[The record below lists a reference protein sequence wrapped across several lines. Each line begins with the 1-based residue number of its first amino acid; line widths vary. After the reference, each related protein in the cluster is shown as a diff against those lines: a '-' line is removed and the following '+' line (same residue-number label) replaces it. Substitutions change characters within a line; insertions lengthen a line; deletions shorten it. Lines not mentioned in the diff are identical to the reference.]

1 MKNGKKLLSFILIA
15 LSSVFCI
22 GSLNLKPSA
31 PSYAAN
37 TTKVAKIYTGNSLKE
52 GDIIDYGEY
61 PQTFVAGGY
70 DYVKNDMS
78 TYLSSSLSD
87 NPDFATN
94 GYYVVKKAFSDLK
107 VGDKVY
113 LMDIA
118 GTYDEKYPYAEY
130 RDGVY
135 KTGSSLYGSK
145 NDPRKYVDDVQTGT
159 YNSKDTYKQVATKLT
174 SAESGNVQ
182 STVKYNSNST
192 KYMFKVEPLRWR
204 ITYKSGS
211 VLTLV
216 CMTIVDAMDF
226 NLFDSNGN
234 NWTYSY
240 IRNWLNGGS
249 GYSHQKVGVAYNVEN
264 STSGD
269 RIKRYNW
276 FDWGDYGF
284 GNSTSYSEGS
294 RNSILKDSS
303 NLYNKGSF
311 YLRAFSSSER
321 NYILK
326 QSRQAAGSWPGTSG
340 NNYPISYSSGTEKG
354 TNDPRARIT
363 VDDYI
368 TLVTSYIGLGGT
380 NWANNDFYLDNYSDY
395 AVANGFV
402 DNFEYNGEI
411 NSVSRKRTGNY
422 GYIWTMFA
430 DTLDVGT
437 QYPVYDINNAVCVHN
452 LRHAL
457 QINTKNYT
465 KSTSYSTTQFW
476 YFGGSYSG
484 VNIDDQG
491 LGKVNSMDQSYG
503 VVPQIKIDTQSI
515 DYISRID
522 DDGLTTTGSE
532 NNIVS
537 NNSGTNRQFVLGEFT
552 YDFKNQDNGS
562 GQPQTPIKMD
572 LTTATKTSTGYHVT
586 AYIKEGKIA
595 DDDYVKIIISGSKI
609 DTSTLIYP
617 ISTNIRY
624 IYIKGNEIKDNKFT
638 FDFTAGSTT
647 SVTNLYV
654 YAFYCTSDLKQTYGI
669 RDANQEGRNASLQ
682 YSTINFVRLYSNG
695 NEESRTTQALF
706 KGMNFTLDKVE
717 IGNGQSGYWFTD
729 VEKAKD
735 FAKNPDASNGST
747 PEGGIPWT
755 KEDVEKGYKTMTFDG
770 SVTTYYSIAG
780 TLSHS
785 VNIVNAD
792 SSYYF
797 KYNGKSIY
805 PEVSSSGFP
814 VIEKVSSAYSTKL
827 TIVIKY
833 PYINSYIHEDG
844 TLKKP
849 RISVLK
855 KDGVYGECEASW
867 ISECTKVFFT
877 GSFTEIKELEYTIDF
892 NNTGSS
898 DNVTFKVLGLDGNV
912 GTKPTENTYNI
923 NFNYTGEEKAK
934 FGTAK
939 IGGVEKDVNST
950 TISGISYGKSVT
962 SNLKFNTGYYI
973 PPTTKNGELGLNV
986 PKMSFSYA
994 GIIRDKNGYRYA
1006 DGATYPNT
1014 KEYFYAGQRIRID
1027 NTGAGINFDG
1037 NENRQYYVTYTSTT
1051 AGVTGLTGLGLT
1063 KDVDG
1068 SYMYINNND
1077 EKANGFIFKPV
1088 YSVYINGA
1096 TTPIVIDST
1105 TLEATGDT
1113 YTIQSNGIN
1122 AYVLKVLNKDSV
1134 SFTKANDSG
1143 STVVSEAVY
1152 HFPSIKI
1159 STFMDEVAKTSL
1171 GGNEYTAVVKVQ
1183 YAVFAVTSSEG
1194 VTKEMILNNR
1204 VGDANTFAKFDT
1216 SSLYNYVLEYEPSE
1230 GNINRYEL
1238 TITSS
1243 TTKYYNPWVE
1253 YVKDVV
1259 IEVNGNQFAEN
1270 NNFKSFKG
1278 KDIWTDS
1285 FSTGRNGDAWNGSK
1299 MWFYSDGEKIIQLTS
1314 FNMNGIPMYGSSI
1327 ADLDAYGLGTITIN
1341 GKEYEVFS
1349 IDGVDIKIKYNVNTN
1364 AIDIDYTFDFVASNI
1379 QFGFSGVSEYDY
1391 SVKFISTANGKS
1403 GSAASYAEG
1412 QELIVNNKSS
1422 ELKYK
1427 ETKYPVGTSFDFT
1440 SIPNLRSYV
1449 NGYINGESVMVF
1461 TPITIGSMDYYLCS
1475 GGDGWT
1481 IESNNGSYIEY
1492 TVIYGGDE
1500 LIAYKLVN
1508 GSDSVY
1514 IQKPKNTASF
1524 LGSAKELVGFEL
1536 ANSADATKLVDVDGK
1551 QIVAAGKTTDNR
1563 SYYTFTQILN
1573 TTYVFSDTFSSI
1585 TFIAVYDTCSI
1596 NVKIDGWAA
1605 GREEYNLI
1613 EEYLLKNPT
1622 EVDAFKV
1629 VKTYDAEGNLR
1640 NTDYYLKDTLYN
1652 TVITNEQVSATGSLV
1667 TFAQNFANANGQIT
1681 KDYGTFKGFF
1691 RRTYGAIEMAVSAGL
1706 LYKEGTNYLVNASS
1720 YLPVTLNGV
1729 VMYVRNNDGEA
1740 NYNSTI
1746 YQVVLDY
1753 DGFVSDV
1760 TAYELFTSGEAGE
1773 GGTRFKS
1780 NNVEL
1785 VTLFEVKLYSVISK
1799 FTEKQLN
1806 ALIANVNNVSTVL
1819 SGVVTGQNLQL
1830 TYTLQDAYTHTD
1842 LSTQFRVTVGGTAL
1856 NMVSYT
1862 IDENGEM
1869 KFTDGGYALVIDG
1882 NQYKVVIAAQ
1892 SVVANIE
1899 VSLKKTGESDFEFVA
1914 NKYDIVVN
1922 DPTLTKVNNSG
1933 ISYNLGAFSG
1943 EVTSGV
1949 VSKQTYGNTTTI
1961 TFTIDNAFK
1970 TSGYKF
1976 NVFVAQDD
1984 EETPIESAEWVSGKL
1999 SLASGRTIIGGIT
2012 FVVYSS
2018 GQVYSIKIESGV
2030 TRAIRFEFDEECIN
2044 DISFK
2049 QYSPIHTTVA
2059 GVDYSTNTTDD
2070 KLQKAP
2076 DGKDNIAKTVYAS
2089 TFVYGSENI
2098 AVTRDGKL
2106 ANNDRA
2112 RMLYGDKIK
2121 YTVALTDGYT
2131 DGFVVFN
2138 INNSYII
2145 PFGKLTRLSETNKDL
2160 VLNNGRGTSV
2170 TINITS
2176 ITSNAI
2182 TYTIGSDATTSVTIT
2197 KDSETEY
2204 TITQRSQIA
2213 KLTIADGTYTLSF
2226 SANFA
2231 EKGDSNLLVYAEQYK
2246 LTSASGNDVT
2256 VNSRNRYTEDL
2267 KKLIIADDQPNEWQF
2282 NDVKISNSN
2291 QQTTASYGDYV
2302 ALKFKPSTTY
2312 THNLPVFSNGT
2323 TLFYI
2328 AGMGV
2333 DYSEH
2338 GVTFYDNHYYLNR
2351 NNDGDYVYRIDKTF
2365 NTTGLSSATYTLSYY
2380 NPQGVLLLKITINA
2394 NLFKGFDD
2402 YYQDFTIGECEK
2414 FEPGTT
2420 YTFEYLVK
2428 SGNDSIQ
2435 DGNTNYELNK
2445 YTVAFVKRVLV
2456 DVSKN
2461 KYENRGTVKYAEAGV
2476 TKAYIVKVT
2485 YNQTFVNPFSLG
2497 ISNFGQEEGYTYS
2510 NEDKW
2515 YDFTNGNYTEY
2526 MFSGNTSQS
2535 VTGHMVLSATYTE
2548 NIYNMVFAKPS
2559 QNTGDYKEYGVLR
2572 SNLTA
2577 DHVFNNKGDINLNFT
2592 ENTITYKIYHS
2603 KVKGLS
2609 FGFYVYAGYDQTL
2622 PIFNIGYNG
2631 KVIKIYMPGD
2641 TNAGEPDEK
2650 GVYSYTC
2657 DGIIITVTPTSD
2669 STGAFYN
2676 YTYAGKQFL
2685 SLRVIKNADVARELN
2700 PKNSSYAN
2708 NALSTY
2714 YNIWFTTEILG
2725 MTDNSSVNISV
2736 EGFSE
2741 LNKYSLTLKGM
2752 NMEVVGEKNHNL
2764 ANDYSDYTTTDYTK
2778 VYTHGATLEKLPTIE
2793 VARGYKFANWGLDDK
2808 FEKTTAYPYT
2818 ALYSNTVLYP
2828 KFTVNTS
2835 KLQVY
2840 GNGGIFINDQK
2851 ASALTIAG
2859 ITIGSI
2865 RFGDGT
2871 IAEKT
2876 VSYTDETVFRVTI
2889 NRQYTKNEFK
2899 FSLRSSGNAPVDN
2912 NVVLNVSEPE
2922 KNKQNDGYEYV
2933 YTITV
2938 KYFDSNQRAYLQVEN
2953 DNVVSN
2959 RYTLQF
2965 YVPTAIDYET
2975 MGVTIDKLSGGEFEI
2990 THGTALSSQGRQLP
3004 DDPKFEGWTFKG
3016 WYVAEAGDVASWF
3029 NETNSPVAGRF
3040 TANTNVYYDTNV
3052 YAYFTRD
3059 SYSVKIM
3066 SYCYELG
3073 EKGISKFIDTSNN
3086 LVDDVVNPR
3095 FTYSVKHNSSL
3106 DNIDTIFGIPTSSF
3120 EFDKYYYV
3128 TALADIGTEKMKEFK
3143 VNETLVVGD
3152 IYVIANYT
3160 RKTFT
3165 VRFYNQSYAE
3175 YVSYT
3180 GIYYGDSI
3188 TIPTYDPKMVP
3199 QGYHFEYWYS
3209 SGVAKLTEDFIVKS
3223 DIDFS
3228 PFVAANKY
3236 LFAFKYENGEVGTV
3250 GDEFNSH
3257 PDYYV
3262 DGIYN
3267 LSIFDGE
3274 NVVVPFTSTL
3284 MFKFAPSF
3292 GYNLYKP
3299 NVVVKIVR
3307 NGVTLGSIGVGPTI
3321 EYDEENNKYNITL
3334 GSNLLRSATIDGKEI
3349 KFENGDQFVIETTG
3363 IVNDYVIDTV
3373 TNSGPIQGTGNEAYS
3388 FDITSNKRP
3397 YGYITEGGVQIF
3409 TINLSN
3415 ADGKNTNI
3423 IHGENAK
3430 IAVKVNN
3437 SFNYKSVI
3445 RFSITDGITTKHI
3458 MIKDRNFD
3466 ATGEGYTICH
3476 LENQNDE
3483 WVAEFLFEE
3492 VRGMLS
3498 VTLEETSIINNDY
3511 TIKFHMAFG
3520 GGVNAWY
3527 RRQVFENA
3535 LAKYERGYVV
3545 DNFAEYFVPSPNVV
3559 TPNIDNVSSEQYSGS
3574 YVWCYNPWW
3583 DNHQTNWYMANNDAI
3598 NWDDVTRDNYLS
3610 YFTPVDAGTKF
3621 SANTDLYTFY
3631 FINTVTVGVESKEGA
3646 KGAFTATSTAD
3657 MHDPSATDMAGYA
3670 YAFDYTVNI
3679 AYSNNIP
3686 VISVIGERDSYDVV
3700 ILPYSTYMRMTVGQT
3715 VTVSKNETENYII
3728 TISANGYSYYKQ
3740 GQAVSMAT
3748 KVVYANG
3755 VYSVSET
3762 PEGGTEYTK
3771 YTVTPN
3777 GNNYRICL
3785 NKVDQNFSLAS
3796 NESTYTINTYSVV
3809 YTTPNGEK
3817 HLEEVRYG
3825 EKVVNIPEVSANFL
3839 QKVVYV
3845 VKHANG
3851 TTETVSAKTLK
3862 AIEFTQDAT
3871 IEIKVET
3878 NVVIVVLIAVAG
3890 AVVIGL
3896 IITLIIKAKNSH
3908 NTRKRVSKENKEMF
3922 ERLAQDKQQNNDEH
3936 GPRI

>member
-37 TTKVAKIYTGNSLKE
+37 TTKVAPIYTANSLNT
-52 GDIIDYGEY
+52 GDILSFGEY
-61 PQTFVAGGY
+61 PQTAI
-70 DYVKNDMS
+70 
-78 TYLSSSLSD
+78 SLSLYTSNQSKFKKD
-87 NPDFATN
+87 ENYEQN
-94 GYYVVKKAFSDLK
+94 GYWVA
-107 VGDKVY
+107 
-113 LMDIA
+113 MQDIA
-118 GTYDEKYPYAEY
+118 GGAIKRGEKIFILDLYQNYDEKYPYAEF
-130 RDGVY
+130 RDGY
-135 KTGSSLYGSK
+135 KSGRTFARSSNL
-145 NDPRKYVDDVQTGT
+145 DPRKYVDDVG
-159 YNSKDTYKQVATKLT
+159 SKDGYKQVSTSVTKQGKNNDYYSL
-174 SAESGNVQ
+174 
-182 STVKYNSNST
+182 ST
-192 KYMFKVEPLRWR
+192 KYAFKVEPLKWK
-204 ITYKSGS
+204 ITSTSDG
-211 VLTLV
+211 
-216 CMTIVDAMDF
+216 TITMSCINVVDAMDF
-226 NLFDSNGN
+226 NLFDSNGT
-234 NWTYSY
+234 NWAYSY
-240 IRNWLNGGS
+240 LRNWLNAGS
-249 GYSHQKVGVAYNVEN
+249 GYNNKQIGVAYNVEN
-264 STSGD
+264 STNGNRVYTKKGEWYSSNYYD
-269 RIKRYNW
+269 SW
-276 FDWGDYGF
+276 FDYNDYGF
-284 GNSTSYSEGS
+284 GYSSYYKQGS
-294 RNSILKDSS
+294 RNSVLVNSS
-303 NLYNKGSF
+303 SLYNSGSF
-311 YLRAFSSSER
+311 FLRAFNSAER
-321 NYILK
+321 EVVLK
-326 QSRQAAGSWPGTSG
+326 QKRAAYGTIPSG
-340 NNYPISYSSGTEKG
+340 KLNYLWRNNGEDLIQVEDYVTLITGETGTAKR
-354 TNDPRARIT
+354 NIT
-363 VDDYI
+363 GY
-368 TLVTSYIGLGGT
+368 T
-380 NWANNDFYLDNYSDY
+380 DY
-395 AVANGFV
+395 AIANGFV
-402 DNFEYNGEI
+402 SDFGSSTEA
-411 NSVSRKRTGNY
+411 NSTERTRGGNC
-422 GYIWTMFA
+422 GYIWTMYNDEKEFG
-430 DTLDVGT
+430 DQWSVKNMSGNICT
-437 QYPVYDINNAVCVHN
+437 HN
-452 LRHAL
+452 IREVV
-457 QINTKNYT
+457 QVNFSSRNTKWCGYG
-465 KSTSYSTTQFW
+465 STS
-476 YFGGSYSG
+476 GSRD
-484 VNIDDQG
+484 NIKELDY
-491 LGKVNSMDQSYG
+491 KVNAMDQSYG
-503 VVPQIKIDTQSI
+503 VVPQIKISTSTLR
-515 DYISRID
+515 YLNRID
-522 DDGLTTTGSE
+522 EAGLVNTNSE
-532 NNIVS
+532 NYIKTS
-537 NNSGTNRQFVLGEFT
+537 KSGTNREFT
-552 YDFKNQDNGS
+552 IGDFDRKILDYYVEWGNSS
-562 GQPQTPIKMD
+562 GVTVGPSIPKVD
-572 LTTATKTSTGYHVT
+572 LSSAVKTNTGYKVT
-586 AYIKEGKIA
+586 AKLINSSEPDISIDGSTSKASIPDYC
-595 DDDYVKIIISGSKI
+595 YVKIIISPTKLDTASYAHDI
-609 DTSTLIYP
+609 NTSTK
-617 ISTNIRY
+617 Y
-624 IYIKGNEIKDNKFT
+624 IYIKGSEITEESFS
-638 FDFTAGSTT
+638 FDVTTTAG
-647 SVTNLYV
+647 VRNLYV
-654 YAFYCTSDLKQTYGI
+654 YAFICDEDLKHTYALE
-669 RDANQEGRNASLQ
+669 DATQENSLANLR
-682 YSTINFVRLYSNG
+682 YDTINFVRLDSNG

-755 KEDVEKGYKTMTFDG
+755 EEEVEKGYKTMTFDG

-780 TLSHS
+780 TLSHGVS
-785 VNIVNAD
+785 IVNAD
-792 SSYYF
+792 NSYYF
-797 KYNGKSIY
+797 KYNKMSIY
-805 PEVSSSGFP
+805 PGVSSSGSTI
-814 VIEKVSSAYSTKL
+814 IEKISSAYNTQL
-827 TIVIKY
+827 ILVIKY
-833 PYINSYIHEDG
+833 PYINSYIIENG
-844 TLKKP
+844 ENREFKNPK
-849 RISVLK
+849 ISVLTT
-855 KDGVYGECEASW
+855 DGYKEGVEYVTVDNVDAKLFS
-867 ISECTKVFFT
+867 
-877 GSFTEIKELEYTIDF
+877 GSLSEIKEIEYTLTF
-892 NNTGSS
+892 KNAGKPETLM
-898 DNVTFKVLGLDGNV
+898 FKVLGPDGV
-912 GTKPTENTYNI
+912 KPTENTYNI

-934 FGTAK
+934 FGTAT
-939 IGGVEKDVNST
+939 IGGVETDVNST

-962 SNLKFNTGYYI
+962 SDLKFNTGYYI
-973 PPTTKNGELGLNV
+973 PPTTKYGELGLNI

-1006 DGATYPNT
+1006 DGVTYT
-1014 KEYFYAGQRIRID
+1014 DGVYAGQKVRID

-1037 NENRQYYVTYTSTT
+1037 NENRKYYLTYTSTT
-1051 AGVTGLTGLGLT
+1051 AGVTGLTGLGLD
-1063 KDVDG
+1063 KKPDG
-1068 SYMYINNND
+1068 SYVGID
-1077 EKANGFIFKPV
+1077 ENKTSGFVFKPI

-1096 TTPIVIDST
+1096 TTPIEIDST
-1105 TLEATGDT
+1105 IVSATEGNT
-1113 YTIQSNGIN
+1113 YTLQLDGIN
-1122 AYVLKVLNKDSV
+1122 AYVLKVLGKDSV
-1134 SFTKANDSG
+1134 SFTKANATG
-1143 STVVSEAVY
+1143 STVVNDADYYFS
-1152 HFPSIKI
+1152 SIKI
-1159 STFMDEVAKTSL
+1159 STYADEVGKTL
-1171 GGNEYTAVVKVQ
+1171 RGGNEYTAVVKVK
-1183 YAVFAVTSSEG
+1183 YAVFALIDGEDVTE
-1194 VTKEMILNNR
+1194 TEILKHR
-1204 VGDANTFAKFDT
+1204 VGDANTVAKFDT
-1216 SSLYNYVLEYEPSE
+1216 SSLYNYELEYETSE
-1230 GNINRYEL
+1230 GNVNRYEL
-1238 TITSS
+1238 SITSS

-1259 IEVNGNQFAEN
+1259 IVVNGNQYDETGNIFM
-1270 NNFKSFKG
+1270 SFKG
-1278 KDIWTDS
+1278 KDIWTGNL
-1285 FSTGRNGDAWNGSK
+1285 STGMSNITAWTGNK
-1299 MWFYSDGEKIIQLTS
+1299 MWFYSNGSEIVQLTS
-1314 FNMNGIPMYGSSI
+1314 FRNSIPCIENGPV
-1327 ADLDAYGLGTITIN
+1327 AELDIYGLGKITIN

-1349 IDGVDIKIKYNVNTN
+1349 IDGVDIKITYNVNTN
-1364 AIDIDYTFDFVASNI
+1364 AIGINYTFDFVASNI

-1422 ELKYK
+1422 ELKNK
-1427 ETKYPVGTSFDFT
+1427 ETKFPVGTSFDFT

-1461 TPITIGSMDYYLCS
+1461 TPITIGSIDYYLCS

-1524 LGSAKELVGFEL
+1524 FGSAKELVGFEL
-1536 ANSADATKLVDVDGK
+1536 ANPADATKLVDVDGK

-1613 EEYLLKNPT
+1613 EEYLSKNQT
-1622 EVDAFKV
+1622 EEEAFKV
-1629 VKTYDAEGNLR
+1629 VKTYDAEGHVR
-1640 NTDYYLKDTLYN
+1640 NSEYYLKDTLYN
-1652 TVITNEQVSATGSLV
+1652 TVITSEQVSDAGSLV
-1667 TFAQNFANANGQIT
+1667 TFAQNFANDNGQIT

-1691 RRTYGAIEMAVSAGL
+1691 RRTYGAIEMAASAGL
-1706 LYKEGTNYLVNASS
+1706 LYRDSGSTNYLVNASS

-1729 VMYVRNNDGEA
+1729 VMYVKNNDGEA

-1746 YQVVLDY
+1746 YRVVLDY

-1785 VTLFEVKLYSVISK
+1785 VTLFEVKLYSVTSK

-1806 ALIANVNNVSTVL
+1806 ALIVNENNVSTVL

-1842 LSTQFRVTVGGTAL
+1842 LSTQFRVTVGGTAIS
-1856 NMVSYT
+1856 MVSYT

-1943 EVTSGV
+1943 EVASGV

-1999 SLASGRTIIGGIT
+1999 SLAKGNRISINDIT
-2012 FVVYSS
+2012 FVVDSL
-2018 GQVYSIKIESGV
+2018 GQVYTIKIQSGV

-2059 GVDYSTNTTDD
+2059 GVDYSTNTTDNEL
-2070 KLQKAP
+2070 KKAP

-2089 TFVYGSENI
+2089 TFVYGSEDT

-2138 INNSYII
+2138 INNNYII

-2213 KLTIADGTYTLSF
+2213 KLTIAGGTYTLSF

-2256 VNSRNRYTEDL
+2256 VNSRNKYTEDL
-2267 KKLIIADDQPNEWQF
+2267 KNLIIADDQPNEWQF

-2291 QQTTASYGDYV
+2291 QQTTAFYGDYV
-2302 ALKFKPSTTY
+2302 ALKFKPSPTY

-2380 NPQGVLLLKITINA
+2380 NPQDVLLLKITINA
-2394 NLFKGFDD
+2394 YLFKGFDD

-2428 SGNDSIQ
+2428 SGDDSIQ

-2461 KYENRGTVKYAEAGV
+2461 KYENRGTVKYTEDGKL
-2476 TKAYIVKVT
+2476 TPYLVKVV
-2485 YNQTFVNPFSLG
+2485 YNETFKNPYSLG

-2526 MFSGNTSQS
+2526 MFSGSDSQS

-2577 DHVFNNKGDINLNFT
+2577 DHTFNNKGDINLNFT

-2657 DGIIITVTPTSD
+2657 DGIIITITPTAD

-2676 YTYAGKQFL
+2676 YTYDGKQFL

-2700 PKNSSYAN
+2700 HKNSSYAN

-2714 YNIWFTTEILG
+2714 YNVWFTTEILG
-2725 MTDNSSVNISV
+2725 MTTNSSVNISV

-2741 LNKYSLTLKGM
+2741 LNKYSLTLKDM
-2752 NMEVVGEKNHNL
+2752 NMEVVGEKNYNL
-2764 ANDYSDYTTTDYTK
+2764 VNDYSDYTTTDYTK

-2851 ASALTIAG
+2851 ASALIIDG

-2899 FSLRSSGNAPVDN
+2899 FSLRSSTNAPVDN

-2953 DNVVSN
+2953 NNVVSN

-3016 WYVAEAGDVASWF
+3016 WYVAEASDVASWF
-3029 NETNSPVAGRF
+3029 NETNSPVAGKF

-3059 SYSVKIM
+3059 IYYAKIVP
-3066 SYCYELG
+3066 YCYELG
-3073 EKGISKFIDTSNN
+3073 EKGISKFIDGTYN
-3086 LVDDVVNPR
+3086 LVDDAVNPK
-3095 FTYSVKHNSSL
+3095 FTYPVSYNGVL
-3106 DNIDTIFGIPTSSF
+3106 DRIDTLFIPTSSF

-3128 TALADIGTEKMKEFK
+3128 TDLADIGTEKMKEFK

-3188 TIPTYDPKMVP
+3188 TIPTYDPTIVAP
-3199 QGYHFEYWYS
+3199 GYHFEYWYS
-3209 SGVAKLTEDFIVKS
+3209 SGVAKLTEDFIVKN

-3334 GSNLLRSATIDGKEI
+3334 GSNLLKSATIDGEEI
-3349 KFENGDQFVIETTG
+3349 KFEDGDQFVIETTG
-3363 IVNDYVIDTV
+3363 IVNDYYIKTV

-3388 FDITSNKRP
+3388 FGITSNNRP

-3458 MIKDRNFD
+3458 MIKDRNSD

-3476 LENQNDE
+3476 LEKQNDE

-3535 LAKYERGYVV
+3535 LAKYESGYVV

-3583 DNHQTNWYMANNDAI
+3583 DNHQTKWYMANNDAI

-3728 TISANGYSYYKQ
+3728 TITANGYSYYKQ

-3851 TTETVSAKTLK
+3851 KTETVSAKTLK

>member
-37 TTKVAKIYTGNSLKE
+37 TTKVAKTYTGNSLKV

-61 PQTFVAGGY
+61 PQTFVKGGY

-130 RDGVY
+130 RNGTY
-135 KTGSSLYGSK
+135 QSGSTFIGTG
-145 NDPRKYVDDVQTGT
+145 NDPRKYVDDLKTGT
-159 YNSKDTYKQVATKLT
+159 SGSVGKYKQSSTLASKVNAGDTTNANLNYSLT
-174 SAESGNVQ
+174 
-182 STVKYNSNST
+182 ST
-192 KYMFKVEPLRWR
+192 KYMFKVEPIKWR
-204 ITYKSGS
+204 VSVKSGDT
-211 VLTLV
+211 LTLT
-216 CMTIVDAMDF
+216 CMTIIDAMDY
-226 NLFDSNGN
+226 NLFDSNGSS
-234 NWTYSY
+234 WTYSY

-249 GYSHQKVGVAYNVEN
+249 GYSDKQLAVAYNVTN
-264 STSGD
+264 SSKGD
-269 RIKRYNW
+269 RYYYNKNW
-276 FDWGDYGF
+276 FDWEDYGF
-284 GNSTSYSEGS
+284 GFDTSHRYGS
-294 RNSILKDSS
+294 RNSTLVDST
-303 NLYNKGSF
+303 NLYQSGSF
-311 YLRAFSSSER
+311 YYRAFSSSER

-326 QSRQAAGSWPGTSG
+326 QTRQIAGSWASG
-340 NNYPISYSSGTEKG
+340 RHNYTVDYERGANNSAQ
-354 TNDPRARIT
+354 RMT

-368 TLVTSYIGLGGT
+368 TLISVNYGGT
-380 NWANNDFYLDNYSDY
+380 DAYLNGYSDF
-395 AVANGFV
+395 AVANGFIT
-402 DNFEYNGEI
+402 NFGI
-411 NSVSRKRTGNY
+411 NAEANSINRTRNGNY
-422 GYIWTMFA
+422 GYVWTMYSDDLEYGA
-430 DTLDVGT
+430 QL
-437 QYPVYDINNAVCVHN
+437 PVYDINGNLCVHN
-452 LRHAL
+452 FREAL
-457 QINTKNYT
+457 QVNLNSYK
-465 KSTSYSTTQFW
+465 TSWYGTTTTSW
-476 YFGGSYSG
+476 GWGARNLDY
-484 VNIDDQG
+484 
-491 LGKVNSMDQSYG
+491 KVNSMDQSYG
-503 VVPQIKIDTQSI
+503 VVPQLKISTQSI

-537 NNSGTNRQFVLGEFT
+537 STSGTNRQFVLGEFPVALKSGVKVNLVGVSGSAGNYT
-552 YDFKNQDNGS
+552 LNG
-562 GQPQTPIKMD
+562 Q
-572 LTTATKTSTGYHVT
+572 VT
-586 AYIKEGKIA
+586 QGAVGNDDYIKLIVSKT
-595 DDDYVKIIISGSKI
+595 KI
-609 DTSTLIYP
+609 DTTSYVHSMNT
-617 ISTNIRY
+617 TNLQY
-624 IYIKGNEIKDNKFT
+624 IYIKGAEIVNGKFS
-638 FDFTAGSTT
+638 AKLTT
-647 SVTNLYV
+647 GVTSTNLYV
-654 YAFYCTSDLKQTYGI
+654 YAFYTDGNLKKTWAVEDYEQTGRI
-669 RDANQEGRNASLQ
+669 ANLR
-682 YSTINFVRLYSNG
+682 YDTINFVRIDSNG
-695 NEESRTTQALF
+695 NEVERTTENVF
-706 KGMNFTLDKVE
+706 KGSKFTLGEVQT
-717 IGNGQSGYWFTD
+717 GNGQIGYWFTD
-729 VEKAKD
+729 LEKAKE
-735 FAKNPDASNGST
+735 FAKDPDKYET
-747 PEGGIPWT
+747 TLPDGGIRT
-755 KEDVEKGYKTMTFDG
+755 GSVITYDG
-770 SVTTYYSIAG
+770 SFKTYYSIAG
-780 TLSHS
+780 TLSHGVS
-785 VNIVNAD
+785 IVNAD

-833 PYINSYIHEDG
+833 PYINSYINEDG

-849 RISVLK
+849 RISVL

-867 ISECTKVFFT
+867 ISEGTKVFFT

-898 DNVTFKVLGLDGNV
+898 DNVMFKVLGLDGNV

-934 FGTAK
+934 FGTAT
-939 IGGVEKDVNST
+939 IGGVETDVNST

-1014 KEYFYAGQRIRID
+1014 KEYIYAGQRIRID
-1027 NTGAGINFDG
+1027 NTGAGINFDD

-1051 AGVTGLTGLGLT
+1051 AGNTGLTGLGLT
-1063 KDVDG
+1063 KNVDG
-1068 SYMYINNND
+1068 SYMYIND
-1077 EKANGFIFKPV
+1077 EKTNGFIFKPV
-1088 YSVYINGA
+1088 YNVYINGA

-1143 STVVSEAVY
+1143 STVVGEAVY

-1159 STFMDEVAKTSL
+1159 STFMDEVAKTTL

-1183 YAVFAVTSSEG
+1183 YAVFAVTGSEG
-1194 VTKEMILNNR
+1194 VTKEIILNNR
-1204 VGDANTFAKFDT
+1204 VGDVNTFAQFDT

-1270 NNFKSFKG
+1270 NNFVSFNG
-1278 KDIWTDS
+1278 KDIWTGS
-1285 FSTGRNGDAWNGSK
+1285 FSTGRNGDAWTGNK

-1314 FNMNGIPMYGSSI
+1314 FNANGVPVYGSSV
-1327 ADLDAYGLGTITIN
+1327 ATLDNAGLGKITVN

-1403 GSAASYAEG
+1403 GSVASYAEG

-1508 GSDSVY
+1508 GSDYVY
-1514 IQKPKNTASF
+1514 IQKPKNTVSF

-1536 ANSADATKLVDVDGK
+1536 ANSADATKLVDVDGR
-1551 QIVAAGKTTDNR
+1551 QIVAAGTTTDNR
-1563 SYYTFTQILN
+1563 KYYTFTQILN

-1622 EVDAFKV
+1622 EEDAFKV
-1629 VKTYDAEGNLR
+1629 VRTYDAEGNLR

-1652 TVITNEQVSATGSLV
+1652 TVITSEQVSSTGSLV
-1667 TFAQNFANANGQIT
+1667 TFAQNFVNANGQIT

-1691 RRTYGAIEMAVSAGL
+1691 RRTYGAIEMAASAGL
-1706 LYKEGTNYLVNASS
+1706 LYRDSGSTNYLVNASS

-1760 TAYELFTSGEAGE
+1760 TAYELFTSGETGE

-1785 VTLFEVKLYSVISK
+1785 VTLFEVNLYSVTSK

-1806 ALIANVNNVSTVL
+1806 ALIANENNVGTVL

-1842 LSTQFRVTVGGTAL
+1842 LSTQFRVTVGGTAIS
-1856 NMVSYT
+1856 MVSYT

-1999 SLASGRTIIGGIT
+1999 SLARGNRISINDIT
-2012 FVVYSS
+2012 FVVDSL
-2018 GQVYSIKIESGV
+2018 GQVYTIKIQSGV

-2076 DGKDNIAKTVYAS
+2076 DGKENIAKTVYAS
-2089 TFVYGSENI
+2089 TFVYGSEDI

-2213 KLTIADGTYTLSF
+2213 KLTIAGGTYTLSF

-2291 QQTTASYGDYV
+2291 QQTTASYGDYI
-2302 ALKFKPSTTY
+2302 ALKFKPSATY

-2445 YTVAFVKRVLV
+2445 YTVAFVKEVLV
-2456 DVSKN
+2456 DASKN
-2461 KYENRGTVKYAEAGV
+2461 EYKDRGPVKYTEADV

-2497 ISNFGQEEGYTYS
+2497 ISNFGQEEGYTY
-2510 NEDKW
+2510 NGDYKW
-2515 YDFTNGNYTEY
+2515 YDITNGVVSINNEY
-2526 MFSGNTSQS
+2526 LFSGNTSQS
-2535 VTGHMVLSATYTE
+2535 VTGHMVLGATYTE

-2577 DHVFNNKGDINLNFT
+2577 DHIFNNKGDINLNFT

-2657 DGIIITVTPTSD
+2657 DGIIITVTPTAD

-2685 SLRVIKNADVARELN
+2685 SLRAIKNADVARELN

-2714 YNIWFTTEILG
+2714 YNVWFTTEILG
-2725 MTDNSSVNISV
+2725 MTDNSNVNISV

-2741 LNKYSLTLKGM
+2741 LNKYSLTLKNM

-2876 VSYTDETVFRVTI
+2876 VSYTDEAVFRVTI

-2899 FSLRSSGNAPVDN
+2899 FSLRSSANAPVDN

-3004 DDPKFEGWTFKG
+3004 DDPKLDGWTFKG
-3016 WYVAEAGDVASWF
+3016 WYVAEASDVASWF
-3029 NETNSPVAGRF
+3029 NETNSPVAGKF

-3073 EKGISKFIDTSNN
+3073 ENGISKFIDTSNN

-3128 TALADIGTEKMKEFK
+3128 TDLADIGTENMKEFK

-3175 YVSYT
+3175 YATYT

-3188 TIPTYDPKMVP
+3188 TIPTYDPEMVP

-3209 SGVAKLTEDFIVKS
+3209 SGVDKLTEDFIVKS

-3307 NGVTLGSIGVGPTI
+3307 NGVTLGSIGVVPTI
-3321 EYDEENNKYNITL
+3321 EYDEENNKYTITL
-3334 GSNLLRSATIDGKEI
+3334 GSNLLRSATIDEKEI

-3363 IVNDYVIDTV
+3363 IVNDYVIKTV

-3388 FDITSNKRP
+3388 FGITSNNRP

-3430 IAVKVNN
+3430 IVVKVNN

-3466 ATGEGYTICH
+3466 ATGEGYIICH

-3520 GGVNAWY
+3520 GGVNTWY

-3535 LAKYERGYVV
+3535 LARYEGGYVV

-3559 TPNIDNVSSEQYSGS
+3559 KPNINNVSSEQYSGS
-3574 YVWCYNPWW
+3574 YVWCHNP
-3583 DNHQTNWYMANNDAI
+3583 QTKWYMANNDAPI
-3598 NWDDVTRDNYLS
+3598 DWDVVTYENYLS

-3728 TISANGYSYYKQ
+3728 TITANGYSYYKQ

-3748 KVVYANG
+3748 KVVYING

-3796 NESTYTINTYSVV
+3796 NESTYTINTYSIV
-3809 YTTPNGEK
+3809 YTTPDGEK

-3851 TTETVSAKTLK
+3851 KTETVSAKTLK

>member
-37 TTKVAKIYTGNSLKE
+37 TTKVAPIYTANSLKT
-52 GDIIDYGEY
+52 GDILSFGEY
-61 PQTFVAGGY
+61 PQTAI
-70 DYVKNDMS
+70 N
-78 TYLSSSLSD
+78 LSLYTSNQSKFEKD
-87 NPDFATN
+87 ANYEQN
-94 GYYVVKKAFSDLK
+94 GYWVATE
-107 VGDKVY
+107 
-113 LMDIA
+113 DIA
-118 GTYDEKYPYAEY
+118 GGAIKRGEKIFILDLYQNYDEKYPYAEF
-130 RDGVY
+130 RDGY
-135 KTGSSLYGSK
+135 KTGRTFARSSNL
-145 NDPRKYVDDVQTGT
+145 DPRKYVDDVG
-159 YNSKDTYKQVATKLT
+159 SKNGYKQVSTSVTKQGKNNDYYSL
-174 SAESGNVQ
+174 
-182 STVKYNSNST
+182 ST
-192 KYMFKVEPLRWR
+192 KYAFKVEPLKWK
-204 ITYKSGS
+204 ITSTSDG
-211 VLTLV
+211 
-216 CMTIVDAMDF
+216 TITMSCINVVDAMDF
-226 NLFDSNGN
+226 NLFDSNGT
-234 NWTYSY
+234 NWAYSY
-240 IRNWLNGGS
+240 LRNWLNAGS
-249 GYSHQKVGVAYNVEN
+249 GYNNKQIGVAYNVLD
-264 STSGD
+264 STNGD
-269 RIKRYNW
+269 RVYTKEAEKWYNSNYYDSW
-276 FDWGDYGF
+276 FDYNDYGF
-284 GNSTSYSEGS
+284 GYSKWKDEGS
-294 RNSILKDSS
+294 RNSILVNSS
-303 NLYNKGSF
+303 SLYNSGSF
-311 YLRAFSSSER
+311 FLRAFNSAER
-321 NYILK
+321 EVVLK
-326 QSRQAAGSWPGTSG
+326 QKRAAHGTIPSGKLNYLWRNNGEDLIQVEDYVTLITGETGSAKR
-340 NNYPISYSSGTEKG
+340 N
-354 TNDPRARIT
+354 IT
-363 VDDYI
+363 GY
-368 TLVTSYIGLGGT
+368 T
-380 NWANNDFYLDNYSDY
+380 DY
-395 AVANGFV
+395 AIANGFV
-402 DNFEYNGEI
+402 SDFGSSTEA
-411 NSVSRKRTGNY
+411 NSTERTRGGNC
-422 GYIWTMFA
+422 GYIWTMFS
-430 DTLDVGT
+430 D
-437 QYPVYDINNAVCVHN
+437 NNEYGDQWSVKNMSGNICTHN
-452 LRHAL
+452 LREVV
-457 QINTKNYT
+457 QVDFSSKNTKWCGY
-465 KSTSYSTTQFW
+465 KSTS
-476 YFGGSYSG
+476 GSRD
-484 VNIDDQG
+484 NIKELDY
-491 LGKVNSMDQSYG
+491 KVNAMDQSYG
-503 VVPQIKIDTQSI
+503 VVPQIKISTSTLRFLN
-515 DYISRID
+515 RID
-522 DDGLTTTGSE
+522 ENGLVNTNSE
-532 NNIVS
+532 NYIRTSTAGS
-537 NNSGTNRQFVLGEFT
+537 NREFSIG
-552 YDFKNQDNGS
+552 DFDRKILDFYVMNGDYS
-562 GQPQTPIKMD
+562 SSSYGGHPIPKVD
-572 LTTATKTSTGYHVT
+572 LNNAIKTSTGYKVT
-586 AYIKEGKIA
+586 AKLTNTSISVGGESGSWARIP
-595 DDDYVKIIISGSKI
+595 DDYYVKIIITPTKLDTASYTHDI
-609 DTSTLIYP
+609 NTSTK
-617 ISTNIRY
+617 Y
-624 IYIKGNEIKDNKFT
+624 IYIKGSEITGDSFS
-638 FDFTAGSTT
+638 FDVKTTAG
-647 SVTNLYV
+647 VRNLYV
-654 YAFYCTSDLKQTYGI
+654 YAFICDGNLKHTYALE
-669 RDANQEGRNASLQ
+669 DANQED
-682 YSTINFVRLYSNG
+682 RLANLRYDTVNYVYLDSNG
-695 NEESRTTQALF
+695 NEVSRSSVDLF
-706 KGMNFTLDKVE
+706 KGMGLTLPT
-717 IGNGQSGYWFTD
+717 ISLGGGQVGYWFAD
-729 VEKAKD
+729 INKAKE
-735 FAKNPDASNGST
+735 FAKNPDNYT
-747 PEGGIPWT
+747 PEAGSSWVGGT
-755 KEDVEKGYKTMTFDG
+755 TLSYKGD
-770 SVTTYYSIAG
+770 VTTYYSIAG
-780 TLSHS
+780 TLSHG

-833 PYINSYIHEDG
+833 PYINSYINEDG

-849 RISVLK
+849 RISVL

-867 ISECTKVFFT
+867 ISEGTKVFFT

-898 DNVTFKVLGLDGNV
+898 DNVMFKVLGLDGNV

-934 FGTAK
+934 FGTAT
-939 IGGVEKDVNST
+939 IGGVETDVNGT

-962 SNLKFNTGYYI
+962 SDLKFNTGYYI
-973 PPTTKNGELGLNV
+973 PPTTQNGELGLNV

-1014 KEYFYAGQRIRID
+1014 KKYVYAGQRIRID

-1068 SYMYINNND
+1068 SYMYINAD
-1077 EKANGFIFKPV
+1077 KTYGFIFKPV

-1105 TLEATGDT
+1105 TLEAAGDT

-1122 AYVLKVLNKDSV
+1122 AYVLKVLNKDRV

-1143 STVVSEAVY
+1143 STVVGQAVY

-1194 VTKEMILNNR
+1194 VTKEIILNNR
-1204 VGDANTFAKFDT
+1204 VGDVNTFAQFDT

-1270 NNFKSFKG
+1270 NNFVSFNG
-1278 KDIWTDS
+1278 KDIWTGS
-1285 FSTGRNGDAWNGSK
+1285 FSTGRNGDAWTGNK

-1314 FNMNGIPMYGSSI
+1314 FNANGVPVYGSSV
-1327 ADLDAYGLGTITIN
+1327 AKLDTYGLGTITIN

-1349 IDGVDIKIKYNVNTN
+1349 IDGVDIKITYNVNTN
-1364 AIDIDYTFDFVASNI
+1364 AIGINYTFDFVASNI

-1422 ELKYK
+1422 ELKFK

-1461 TPITIGSMDYYLCS
+1461 TPITISSIDYYLCS
-1475 GGDGWT
+1475 GDGWT

-1508 GSDSVY
+1508 GSDYVY
-1514 IQKPKNTASF
+1514 IQKPKNNVSF

-1629 VKTYDAEGNLR
+1629 VRTYDAEGNLR

-1806 ALIANVNNVSTVL
+1806 ALIANENNVSTVL

-1842 LSTQFRVTVGGTAL
+1842 LSTQFRVTVGGTAIS
-1856 NMVSYT
+1856 MVSYT

-1943 EVTSGV
+1943 KVTSGV

-2012 FVVYSS
+2012 FVVSSS
-2018 GQVYSIKIESGV
+2018 GQVYSIQIQSGV

-2089 TFVYGSENI
+2089 TFVYGSEDT

-2213 KLTIADGTYTLSF
+2213 KLTIAGGTYTLSF

-2267 KKLIIADDQPNEWQF
+2267 KKLIIADGQPNEWQF

-2394 NLFKGFDD
+2394 SLFKGFDD

-2461 KYENRGTVKYAEAGV
+2461 KYENRGTVKYAEDGV

-2577 DHVFNNKGDINLNFT
+2577 DHIFNNKGDINLNFT

-2622 PIFNIGYNG
+2622 PIFNIGYNRR
-2631 KVIKIYMPGD
+2631 VIKIYMPGD

-2676 YTYAGKQFL
+2676 YTYDGKQFL

-2714 YNIWFTTEILG
+2714 YNIWFTTEILS
-2725 MTDNSSVNISV
+2725 MTDNSNVNISV

-2741 LNKYSLTLKGM
+2741 LNKYSLTLKYM
-2752 NMEVVGEKNHNL
+2752 NMEVVGEKNYNL

-2818 ALYSNTVLYP
+2818 ELYSNTVLYP

-2953 DNVVSN
+2953 NNVVSN

-3016 WYVAEAGDVASWF
+3016 WYVAEASDVASWF

-3059 SYSVKIM
+3059 IYDAKLVP
-3066 SYCYELG
+3066 YCYELG
-3073 EKGISKFIDTSNN
+3073 EKGISKFIDGTYN
-3086 LVDDVVNPR
+3086 LVDDAVNPK
-3095 FTYSVKHNSSL
+3095 FTYPVSHNGVL
-3106 DNIDTIFGIPTSSF
+3106 DRIDTLFIPTSSF
-3120 EFDKYYYV
+3120 DFDKYYYV
-3128 TALADIGTEKMKEFK
+3128 TNLADIGTENMKEFK

-3188 TIPTYDPKMVP
+3188 TIPTYDPEMVA

-3307 NGVTLGSIGVGPTI
+3307 NGVTFGSIGVGPTI

-3334 GSNLLRSATIDGKEI
+3334 GSNLLKSATIDEKEI

-3363 IVNDYVIDTV
+3363 IVNDYVIKTV

-3388 FDITSNKRP
+3388 FGITSNRP

-3476 LENQNDE
+3476 LEKQNDE

-3535 LAKYERGYVV
+3535 LAKYESGYVV

-3583 DNHQTNWYMANNDAI
+3583 DNPQTKWYMANNNAPID
-3598 NWDDVTRDNYLS
+3598 WDVVTYENYLS
-3610 YFTPVDAGTKF
+3610 YFTPVDAGTQF
-3621 SANTDLYTFY
+3621 NANTNLYTFY

-3646 KGAFTATSTAD
+3646 KGSFTATSTAD

-3715 VTVSKNETENYII
+3715 VTVSKNETEKYII

-3796 NESTYTINTYSVV
+3796 NESTYTINTYSIV
-3809 YTTPNGEK
+3809 YTTPDGEK

-3851 TTETVSAKTLK
+3851 KTETVSAKTLK

>member
-37 TTKVAKIYTGNSLKE
+37 TTKVAKTYTTTSLRV
-52 GDIIDYGEY
+52 GDVVEYGEY
-61 PQTFVAGGY
+61 PQDYIEGGY
-70 DYVKNDMS
+70 NLFKANKS
-78 TYLSSSLSD
+78 SFTYEAPYYIANKDLSSDIKMGDKVYVYDVKKIYNAKYPYVTQTSPSSFTTGESLYGAYNDPRSYADDIKSSD
-87 NPDFATN
+87 GKYYIHTHTRATN
-94 GYYVVKKAFSDLK
+94 GYDGQYYLFKVKP
-107 VGDKVY
+107 
-113 LMDIA
+113 IEWQI
-118 GTYDEKYPYAEY
+118 T
-130 RDGVY
+130 
-135 KTGSSLYGSK
+135 
-145 NDPRKYVDDVQTGT
+145 
-159 YNSKDTYKQVATKLT
+159 
-174 SAESGNVQ
+174 
-182 STVKYNSNST
+182 SNS
-192 KYMFKVEPLRWR
+192 
-204 ITYKSGS
+204 SG
-211 VLTLV
+211 VLTLA
-216 CMTIVDAMDF
+216 CKMIVDAMNY
-226 NLFDSNGN
+226 NLYDSNGN
-234 NWTYSY
+234 IWSYSY
-240 IRNWLNGGS
+240 LRNWLNAGS
-249 GYSHQKVGVAYNVEN
+249 GYTAKEINVLYNVQN
-264 STSGD
+264 SDYGNKKYSN
-269 RIKRYNW
+269 RYDAVDW
-276 FDWGDYGF
+276 FDYTDV
-284 GNSTSYSEGS
+284 NRSYTYVWDKRETGS
-294 RNSILKDSS
+294 RNSYAVNAENIYDGKDTFWTLAFNEKQQSYIRQTRRLAQGEYPAYTDTS
-303 NLYNKGSF
+303 PYSGHNYRVKPGGNGSGRTQM
-311 YLRAFSSSER
+311 Y
-321 NYILK
+321 
-326 QSRQAAGSWPGTSG
+326 
-340 NNYPISYSSGTEKG
+340 
-354 TNDPRARIT
+354 
-363 VDDYI
+363 VDDYVSLASMDTYRI
-368 TLVTSYIGLGGT
+368 ASKYT
-380 NWANNDFYLDNYSDY
+380 DFAL
-395 AVANGFV
+395 ANGFV
-402 DNFEYNGEI
+402 VNFEKADVPSTN
-411 NSVSRKRTGNY
+411 VRKRVSGTGY
-422 GYIWTMFA
+422 GYLWYHYSDSELGGEQRKIMTKDGIPA
-430 DTLDVGT
+430 
-437 QYPVYDINNAVCVHN
+437 IHN
-452 LRHAL
+452 LRDTIKVDFSGNNDNSTVVNWGTSSSHFP
-457 QINTKNYT
+457 QGKN
-465 KSTSYSTTQFW
+465 
-476 YFGGSYSG
+476 G
-484 VNIDDQG
+484 VSLDYM
-491 LGKVNSMDQSYG
+491 VSSMDQSYG
-503 VVPQIKIDTQSI
+503 VAPVI
-515 DYISRID
+515 RID
-522 DDGLTTTGSE
+522 SDYFLNTYLNNASDTTNTGSDTNIVE
-532 NNIVS
+532 NNDVS
-537 NNSGTNRQFVLGEFT
+537 GRKFTVSTFQEDYFEYMALDIDSVVCKSYNSYKITAFVT
-552 YDFKNQDNGS
+552 YQNKGS
-562 GQPQTPIKMD
+562 GGTIIEDAIK
-572 LTTATKTSTGYHVT
+572 
-586 AYIKEGKIA
+586 
-595 DDDYVKIIISGSKI
+595 DDDYIKFVLSPTKLS
-609 DTSTLIYP
+609 DTAKSHPVNTD
-617 ISTNIRY
+617 IRY
-624 IYIKGNEIKDNKFT
+624 IYYKVSDIVVHPNADGSDGAAHVLEAT
-638 FDFTAGSTT
+638 FD
-647 SVTNLYV
+647 TNAAVENFYV
-654 YAFYCTSDLKQTYGI
+654 YMFYCSSDLNKVWALEDVHARGQIATTRY
-669 RDANQEGRNASLQ
+669 D
-682 YSTINFVRLYSNG
+682 TIDFVRLDSSG
-695 NEESRTTQALF
+695 KETSRTSMNIFRGSSF
-706 KGMNFTLDKVE
+706 KLEEVQLSQDGSQ
-717 IGNGQSGYWFTD
+717 IGYWFTD
-729 VEKAKD
+729 LEKAKE
-735 FAKNPDASNGST
+735 FAINTDAYKDKV
-747 PEGGIPWT
+747 PEGGIAGGT
-755 KEDVEKGYKTMTFDG
+755 EIFYSYNGAK
-770 SVTTYYSIAG
+770 TYYSIAG
-780 TLSHS
+780 TLSHGVS
-785 VNIVNAD
+785 IVNAD

-797 KYNGKSIY
+797 KYNGKNIY

-814 VIEKVSSAYSTKL
+814 VIEKISSAYSTKL

-833 PYINSYIHEDG
+833 PYINSYINEDG

-898 DNVTFKVLGLDGNV
+898 ADVMFKVLGLDGNV

-934 FGTAK
+934 FGKAT
-939 IGGVEKDVNST
+939 IGGVETDVNGT

-962 SNLKFNTGYYI
+962 SDLKFNTGYYI

-1461 TPITIGSMDYYLCS
+1461 TPITISSIDYYLCS
-1475 GGDGWT
+1475 GDGWT

-1508 GSDSVY
+1508 GSDYVY
-1514 IQKPKNTASF
+1514 IQKPKNNVSF

-1629 VKTYDAEGNLR
+1629 IRTYDAEGNLR

-1691 RRTYGAIEMAVSAGL
+1691 RRTYGAIEMAASAGL
-1706 LYKEGTNYLVNASS
+1706 LYRDSGSTNYLVNASS

-1785 VTLFEVKLYSVISK
+1785 VTLFEVKLYSVTSK

-1806 ALIANVNNVSTVL
+1806 ALIANENNVSTVL

-1842 LSTQFRVTVGGTAL
+1842 LSTQFRVTVGGTAIS
-1856 NMVSYT
+1856 MVSYT

-1933 ISYNLGAFSG
+1933 ISYNLGSFSG

-1984 EETPIESAEWVSGKL
+1984 AETPIESAEWVSGKL

-2012 FVVYSS
+2012 FVVSSS
-2018 GQVYSIKIESGV
+2018 GQVYSIQIQSGV

-2059 GVDYSTNTTDD
+2059 GVDYSTNTTDNEL
-2070 KLQKAP
+2070 KKAP

-2089 TFVYGSENI
+2089 TFVYGSEDT

-2106 ANNDRA
+2106 ANNNRA
-2112 RMLYGDKIK
+2112 SMLYGDKIK

-2138 INNSYII
+2138 INNNYII

-2213 KLTIADGTYTLSF
+2213 KITIAGGTYTLSF

-2267 KKLIIADDQPNEWQF
+2267 KKLIIADGQPNEWQF

-2302 ALKFKPSTTY
+2302 ALKFKPSPTY

-2461 KYENRGTVKYAEAGV
+2461 KYENRGTVKYAEDGV

-2741 LNKYSLTLKGM
+2741 LNKYSLTLKYM

-2840 GNGGIFINDQK
+2840 GSGGIFISDQK
-2851 ASALTIAG
+2851 ASAIAVAG

-2889 NRQYTKNEFK
+2889 NSQYTKNEFK
-2899 FSLRSSGNAPVDN
+2899 FSLRSSANAPVDT
-2912 NVVLNVSEPE
+2912 NVVLTVSDPE
-2922 KNKQNDGYEYV
+2922 KKKQNNGYEYT
-2933 YTITV
+2933 YIITV

-2990 THGTALSSQGRQLP
+2990 THGTALSSQGRKLP
-3004 DDPKFEGWTFKG
+3004 DDPKLDGWTFKD
-3016 WYVAEAGDVASWF
+3016 WYIAEASDVASWF
-3029 NETNSPVAGRF
+3029 NETNSPVAGKF
-3040 TANTNVYYDTNV
+3040 TANINLYYDTNV

-3059 SYSVKIM
+3059 VYDAKLVP
-3066 SYCYELG
+3066 YCYELG
-3073 EKGISKFIDTSNN
+3073 EKGISKFIDGTYN
-3086 LVDDVVNPR
+3086 LVDDAVNPK
-3095 FTYSVKHNSSL
+3095 FTYRVSHNGVL
-3106 DNIDTIFGIPTSSF
+3106 DRIDTLFIPTSSF
-3120 EFDKYYYV
+3120 DFDKYYYV
-3128 TALADIGTEKMKEFK
+3128 TDLADIGTEKMKEFK
-3143 VNETLVVGD
+3143 VNETLVVSD

-3165 VRFYNQSYAE
+3165 VRFYDQSNDECKTYNG
-3175 YVSYT
+3175 V
-3180 GIYYGDSI
+3180 YYGDSI
-3188 TIPTYDPKMVP
+3188 TIPSYDSTITP
-3199 QGYHFEYWYS
+3199 GYHFEYWYS

-3223 DIDFS
+3223 DIDFRA
-3228 PFVAANKY
+3228 FVTANKY

-3334 GSNLLRSATIDGKEI
+3334 GSNLLKSATIDEKEI

-3363 IVNDYVIDTV
+3363 IVNDYVIKTV
-3373 TNSGPIQGTGNEAYS
+3373 INPGPIQGTGNEAYS
-3388 FDITSNKRP
+3388 FGITSNYRP

-3492 VRGMLS
+3492 VRGILS

-3559 TPNIDNVSSEQYSGS
+3559 KPNINNVSSEQYSGS
-3574 YVWCYNPWW
+3574 YVWCQNP
-3583 DNHQTNWYMANNDAI
+3583 QTEWYMANNDAPI
-3598 NWDDVTRDNYLS
+3598 DWDVVTYENYLS

-3851 TTETVSAKTLK
+3851 KTETVSAKTLK